1 MSTSWTHLIRFIA
14 KEDGQVHLGQVD
26 ASAFPD
32 VGLATFEGKDVT
44 AKEVV
49 GDIFSG
55 VVTSKTLSVE
65 RVCTPGVR
73 LPQMADG

>member
-32 VGLATFEGKDVT
+32 VGLATFQGKSVT
-44 AKEVV
+44 AKEVL
-49 GDIFSG
+49 GEIFSG
-55 VVTSKTLSVE
+55 VVTSKTFSVE
-65 RVCTPGVR
+65 RVC
-73 LPQMADG
+73 A